1 MARKPTTWS
10 VKGIEEDIRD
20 IARAAAE
27 RDQQTIGSWIDHAI
41 RVHGGQRPR
50 DAGKDDA
57 GKDRGPAPASAP
69 APTDTAKQK
78 AAAPGLTDQALLDII
93 DRELDASTS
102 RLDRALRPMGLAL
115 LDLAERMVSVEKDR
129 SGQARIGAAPDDQ
142 EPEHAGALGLDE
154 AVDDDFGPELPPET
168 FDEPAEEPEP
178 EMHDAPAPSVAT
190 SVATS
195 VAADPEQAPPPPSHD
210 LATDFDSLD
219 VPMLP
224 VEETDRAREIDRRLR
239 ALAGEVDAV
248 DAVDGDPPPP
258 TGDLGPAEI
267 VMDAP
272 PPESEPVPSLELPMV
287 FRGLQQNAFESASGA
302 VASAVARGTRR
313 RRKRGLRKVLL
324 GTTGLAAAL
333 AVGLYVFAGQLGLGP
348 LRHDLDSRLN
358 PVAHH
363 IAEGAAHIWEN
374 AAARVAPMIEQ
385 AKTALLG
392 TDHPEVPASEKA
404 PEKAMD
410 DAVEAAPPVEPAQ
423 SDQSGS
429 SVPSSDEGG
438 PPSDE
443 GGPSSDEGDAPR
455 TAERATMEPAE
466 TAPMESK
473 TATPAPVEETA
484 PVSAG
489 EIAPVPVP
497 SEPPVPV
504 PDAAPAPKVS
514 EALPPPAPALPAPR
528 AKNPDDTGTSA
539 SPEGGLPQGERQLLE
554 QSADAGDA
562 KAQHDLALAYLTGAA
577 GTENPERAA
586 ELLREAAIQG
596 LPGAQYNLAV
606 LYETGQGVRQDD
618 VRALLRYHSA
628 AEQGHPNAQ
637 YNLGV
642 MYAEGRGIPLN
653 FGEAARWFQAAAKQ
667 GMARALYNLAVMT
680 DEGLGVAQD
689 KKKAMELFSTAADA
703 GDQRAIEMLS
713 GSGEMSGEY
722 GRGLVSGA
730 ALNGADGVQ
739 TTADAPAAVVAEV
752 QGELTR
758 LGFYSGRI
766 DGLMG
771 PKTRAAIRD
780 FEQSAGMDESGEAT
794 TALLDKL
801 KAARP

>member
-57 GKDRGPAPASAP
+57 GTDQGSAP
-69 APTDTAKQK
+69 AATPAPTETAKQNV
-78 AAAPGLTDQALLDII
+78 AAPGLTDQALLDII
-93 DRELDASTS
+93 DRELDASTN

-115 LDLAERMVSVEKDR
+115 LDLAERMVAVEQDR
-129 SGQARIGAAPDDQ
+129 SGQARIEGVGPD
-142 EPEHAGALGLDE
+142 EV
-154 AVDDDFGPELPPET
+154 VDDDFGPELPPQT
-168 FDEPAEEPEP
+168 FDEPTEEPEP
-178 EMHDAPAPSVAT
+178 EMYDAPAPS
-190 SVATS
+190 
-195 VAADPEQAPPPPSHD
+195 AAPGVVPDLEQAPPPPSYD
-210 LATDFDSLD
+210 LAADFDSLD

-224 VEETDRAREIDRRLR
+224 AEETDRAREIDRRLR
-239 ALAGEVDAV
+239 ALAGEVDAA

-267 VMDAP
+267 IIDAP
-272 PPESEPVPSLELPMV
+272 PPESEPVPPLELPMA
-287 FRGLQQNAFESASGA
+287 FRGLQQSAFESAPDA
-302 VASAVARGTRR
+302 VVNEVAGGTRGQ
-313 RRKRGLRKVLL
+313 RKRGLRNILL
-324 GTTGLAAAL
+324 GTTILAAAL

-348 LRHDLDSRLN
+348 LRHDLDSRLK
-358 PVAHH
+358 PAAHH
-363 IAEGAAHIWEN
+363 IATGAAHLWDN
-374 AAARVAPMIEQ
+374 ATARVAPMIEQ
-385 AKTALLG
+385 AWTALLG
-392 TDHPEVPASEKA
+392 ADHPEAPEPEKA
-404 PEKAMD
+404 PEKGMD
-410 DAVEAAPPVEPAQ
+410 DAVEAPSPVEPVQ
-423 SDQSGS
+423 PGS
-429 SVPSSDEGG
+429 SA
-438 PPSDE
+438 
-443 GGPSSDEGDAPR
+443 PSSDEGDADAPQ
-455 TAERATMEPAE
+455 TAEPAPIEPAGP
-466 TAPMESK
+466 APVEPK
-473 TATPAPVEETA
+473 TAIPEPVEETA

-489 EIAPVPVP
+489 EIAPVPAP

-514 EALPPPAPALPAPR
+514 EGLPPPAPALPASTATDPV
-528 AKNPDDTGTSA
+528 NTGESA
-539 SPEGGLPQGERQLLE
+539 SSESGLPEGE
-554 QSADAGDA
+554 QQSLQQRADAGDA

-577 GTENPERAA
+577 GTENTERAA

-606 LYETGQGVRQDD
+606 LYENGQGVRQDD
-618 VRALLRYHSA
+618 VRALLWYHSA

-680 DEGLGVAQD
+680 DEGLGVQQD
-689 KKKAMELFSTAADA
+689 KKKALELFSAAADA

-713 GSGEMSGEY
+713 GSGETSGD
-722 GRGLVSGA
+722 SGA
-730 ALNGADGVQ
+730 ALNGADGVRN
-739 TTADAPAAVVAEV
+739 TTDAPAAIVAET
-752 QGELTR
+752 QRELSR

-766 DGLMG
+766 DGLIG

-780 FEQSAGMDESGEAT
+780 FEQSAGVDETGEAT
-794 TALLDKL
+794 EALLKTL
-801 KAARP
+801 KAAKP

>member
-1 MARKPTTWS
+1 MVRKPTTWS

-57 GKDRGPAPASAP
+57 GKDKGPVAATP
-69 APTDTAKQK
+69 APTDKAKQK
-78 AAAPGLTDQALLDII
+78 TAAPGLTDQALLDII
-93 DRELDASTS
+93 DRELDASTN

-129 SGQARIGAAPDDQ
+129 SGQARIGAAPGEQ

-168 FDEPAEEPEP
+168 FDEPFEELEP
-178 EMHDAPAPSVAT
+178 EMHDAPAPSVAP
-190 SVATS
+190 SVAP
-195 VAADPEQAPPPPSHD
+195 DPDQAPPPPSHD

-267 VMDAP
+267 VIDAP
-272 PPESEPVPSLELPMV
+272 PPESEPAPPLALPMA
-287 FRGLQQNAFESASGA
+287 FRGLQKNAFESAPGA
-302 VASAVARGTRR
+302 VIGEVARVTRR
-313 RRKRGLRKVLL
+313 QRKRGLRKILL
-324 GTTGLAAAL
+324 GTTGLAVAL

-348 LRHDLDSRLN
+348 LRHDLDSRLK
-358 PVAHH
+358 PAAHH

-385 AKTALLG
+385 ARTALLG
-392 TDHPEVPASEKA
+392 PDHPEAPAPELA

-410 DAVEAAPPVEPAQ
+410 DAVEATPPEEPAQ
-423 SDQSGS
+423 PDQSVS
-429 SVPSSDEGG
+429 SAPSG
-438 PPSDE
+438 
-443 GGPSSDEGDAPR
+443 DEGDAPQ
-455 TAERATMEPAE
+455 TAAPAPMEPAE
-466 TAPMESK
+466 TAPAEPK

-489 EIAPVPVP
+489 EIAPMPAP

-514 EALPPPAPALPAPR
+514 EAVPPPAPALPASG
-528 AKNPDDTGTSA
+528 AKDPVDMGASA
-539 SPEGGLPQGERQLLE
+539 SSQAGLQQGERKSLE

-577 GTENPERAA
+577 GTQNPERAA

-606 LYETGQGVRQDD
+606 LYETGQGVRQED
-618 VRALLRYHSA
+618 VRALLWYHIA

-689 KKKAMELFSTAADA
+689 KKKALELFSAAAEA

-713 GSGEMSGEY
+713 GSGETSGEN
-722 GRGLVSGA
+722 SST
-730 ALNGADGVQ
+730 LNGADGVQ
-739 TTADAPAAVVAEV
+739 TAADAPAAMVAAV

-771 PKTRAAIRD
+771 PKTRAAIRE
-780 FEQSAGMDESGEAT
+780 FELSAGMDESGEAT
-794 TALLDKL
+794 TILLEEL
-801 KAARP
+801 KAATP

>member
-129 SGQARIGAAPDDQ
+129 SGQARIGAALDDQ

-178 EMHDAPAPSVAT
+178 EMHDAPAPSVAP
-190 SVATS
+190 
-195 VAADPEQAPPPPSHD
+195 DPEQAPPPPSHD
-210 LATDFDSLD
+210 LATNFDSLD

-267 VMDAP
+267 VIDAP
-272 PPESEPVPSLELPMV
+272 PPESEPEPPLELPMA
-287 FRGLQQNAFESASGA
+287 FRGRQHGAFESAPGASAPGA
-302 VASAVARGTRR
+302 VAGKVARGTRHQ
-313 RRKRGLRKVLL
+313 RKRGLRKILL
-324 GTTGLAAAL
+324 GTTGLAVAL

-348 LRHDLDSRLN
+348 LRQDLDSRLK
-358 PVAHH
+358 PAAHH

-392 TDHPEVPASEKA
+392 ADHPEAPAPEKA
-404 PEKAMD
+404 PEKVMD
-410 DAVEAAPPVEPAQ
+410 DAVEAPPPEEPAQ
-423 SDQSGS
+423 PDQSGS
-429 SVPSSDEGG
+429 SAPSSV
-438 PPSDE
+438 
-443 GGPSSDEGDAPR
+443 EGDAPQ
-455 TAERATMEPAE
+455 TAEPVTMEPAE
-466 TAPMESK
+466 TAPAEPKS
-473 TATPAPVEETA
+473 ATPAPVEETA

-489 EIAPVPVP
+489 EIAPMPAP
-497 SEPPVPV
+497 SELPVPV

-514 EALPPPAPALPAPR
+514 EAAPPPVPALPAAG
-528 AKNPDDTGTSA
+528 AKDPVDTGTSA
-539 SPEGGLPQGERQLLE
+539 SREGGLQQGERESLE

-596 LPGAQYNLAV
+596 LPAAQYNLAV

-618 VRALLRYHSA
+618 VRALLWYHSA

-667 GMARALYNLAVMT
+667 GMARALYNFAVMT
-680 DEGLGVAQD
+680 DEGLGVTQD
-689 KKKAMELFSTAADA
+689 KKKALELFSAAADA

-713 GSGEMSGEY
+713 GSGETSGDN
-722 GRGLVSGA
+722 SST
-730 ALNGADGVQ
+730 LNGADGVQ
-739 TTADAPAAVVAEV
+739 TAADAPAAMVAEV

-771 PKTRAAIRD
+771 PKTRAAIRE
-780 FEQSAGMDESGEAT
+780 FELSAGMDESGEAT
-794 TALLDKL
+794 TTRLEKL
-801 KAARP
+801 KAATP